1 MLLARSADNG
11 GGGVEVRR
19 SLQLCSLFLVLTTL
33 SGCFWPRKKTARLPP
48 PPPSP
53 AASHKTAPARHPT
66 AHGGTASRAP
76 RGPAEPRSAAAQA
89 ESNITAPASSDP
101 APTKASPP
109 PAQLGEIYSPEQA
122 AELTRNLNQGLATAR
137 KVLSQISGLGLTV
150 QQREKAAMVKLLVSR
165 AEAAR
170 GTDLS
175 VAAQLARRAELLAQS
190 LSNSMR

>member
-1 MLLARSADNG
+1 M
-11 GGGVEVRR
+11 RR
-19 SLQLCSLFLVLTTL
+19 SLQLCSLFLVFTTV

-48 PPPSP
+48 PPRSP
-53 AASHKTAPARHPT
+53 AAAHKTAPAHHP
-66 AHGGTASRAP
+66 AGRGATASKAP
-76 RGPAEPRSAAAQA
+76 RGPAEPRSAPAPT
-89 ESNITAPASSDP
+89 ESSTASGASSDP
-101 APTKASPP
+101 APANAAPP
-109 PAQLGEIYSPEQA
+109 PVQLGEIYSPEQR

-137 KVLSQISGLGLTV
+137 KVLSQISGFGLTV
-150 QQREKAAMVKLLVSR
+150 QQSEKAAMVKLLVSR